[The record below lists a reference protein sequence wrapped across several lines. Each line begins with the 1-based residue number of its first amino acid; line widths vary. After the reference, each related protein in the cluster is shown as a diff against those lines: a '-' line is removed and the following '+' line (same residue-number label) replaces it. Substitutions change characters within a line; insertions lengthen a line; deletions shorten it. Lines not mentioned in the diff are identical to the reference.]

1 MYTHTAQAEAQRA
14 LAAEVAAA
22 EARHVALERQLGD
35 ARAAAAAEAD
45 SRAAALTVSEA
56 LREQLLELSVRFDRV
71 NYFTDFS

>member
-1 MYTHTAQAEAQRA
+1 MAQAEAQRA

-35 ARAAAAAEAD
+35 ARAAAAAAEQVAAAEAD

-56 LREQLLELSVRFDRV
+56 LREQLLELSVRYDR
-71 NYFTDFS
+71 